1 VSLALAASRYA
12 TTLLGLAAIVGLET
26 PIYLEAPHRVA
37 ARIQAMPEYH
47 PGTDIEIPS
56 GVPTSGFRN
65 AIPNTKRYMKH
76 NLVDLKAVCEA
87 SYTGDYDKLEEMLAT
102 GDEKTL
108 FNGDLNGFVNNIT
121 AMQMAA
127 MAGQTECVA
136 LLLKAKAD
144 PHVKES
150 MNYGNDPEDGRTAL
164 EFAKESGYDDIVE
177 VLEQSEKDT
186 PYGWYV
192 PSGEGNNAKVYG
204 CWQWGKKPPKG
215 YFSSRP
221 GAAEANG
228 FDPMKYGTGPIKD
241 DDDEEEV
248 VQMLDA
254 PKIVMPAAPKA
265 LPATPAEPATLPVAL
280 LFPGQGSQCVGML
293 KQVKDM
299 PVVKDMLTKAKDILG
314 YDLLQLC
321 LEGPEDKLEETRY
334 CQPAMFLA
342 GLAAVEKLKSD
353 SPEHAANYKAA
364 AGLSLGEYT
373 ALCVA
378 GAFTFEEG
386 LKLVSLRGQAMQ
398 DAAAVG
404 KQAMLSVAGFEKPK
418 LSGLCEDARKQE
430 GGQAVCQIANELFP
444 KGFSCAGTEKAINIL
459 KELAEKNGALQ
470 AKVLKTSGGFHTS
483 LMEPAKQRLAKALD
497 EMLPGMQP
505 LKKTVYMN
513 ATAEPLMPGTAPQ
526 AVVDLLKK
534 QLTSPVLWEPSMQKM
549 LEAGLT
555 DFYECGPNKQI
566 KAMMKRI
573 NAKAWGSTTNVEV

>member
-1 VSLALAASRYA
+1 
-12 TTLLGLAAIVGLET
+12 
-26 PIYLEAPHRVA
+26 
-37 ARIQAMPEYH
+37 
-47 PGTDIEIPS
+47 
-56 GVPTSGFRN
+56 
-65 AIPNTKRYMKH
+65 MKH

-164 EFAKESGYDDIVE
+164 EFAKEAGYDDIVE

-254 PKIVMPAAPKA
+254 PKITPAAPKA
-265 LPATPAEPATLPVAL
+265 LPATPAEPATLPVRVPESKYRVEL
-280 LFPGQGSQCVGML
+280 RTLVFQVLFVGSLSSRGL
-293 KQVKDM
+293 
-299 PVVKDMLTKAKDILG
+299 PR
-314 YDLLQLC
+314 DLPHADRVWHGLLC
-321 LEGPEDKLEETRY
+321 LRSR
-334 CQPAMFLA
+334 C
-342 GLAAVEKLKSD
+342 S
-353 SPEHAANYKAA
+353 
-364 AGLSLGEYT
+364 SL
-373 ALCVA
+373 V
-378 GAFTFEEG
+378 
-386 LKLVSLRGQAMQ
+386 
-398 DAAAVG
+398 
-404 KQAMLSVAGFEKPK
+404 
-418 LSGLCEDARKQE
+418 
-430 GGQAVCQIANELFP
+430 
-444 KGFSCAGTEKAINIL
+444 
-459 KELAEKNGALQ
+459 
-470 AKVLKTSGGFHTS
+470 
-483 LMEPAKQRLAKALD
+483 KALSASRS
-497 EMLPGMQP
+497 ERCNL
-505 LKKTVYMN
+505 
-513 ATAEPLMPGTAPQ
+513 
-526 AVVDLLKK
+526 
-534 QLTSPVLWEPSMQKM
+534 
-549 LEAGLT
+549 
-555 DFYECGPNKQI
+555 
-566 KAMMKRI
+566 
-573 NAKAWGSTTNVEV
+573 